1 VLRIGFFPKFK
12 IEDSVLL
19 SAATEGVHVL
29 LDAIAKA
36 AANPDKAVP
45 LHELAR
51 VSTKHPVSLYVAA
64 NAKAVRSVP
73 ANAYYLNVSG
83 NARFNLAGLL
93 EPLLEAT
100 RGHQFFD
107 LNPKPTVLVVSVGEY
122 DGAWWDRVEKL

>member
-1 VLRIGFFPKFK
+1 MLRIGFFPRLKNG
-12 IEDSVLL
+12 DSVLL
-19 SAATEGVHVL
+19 AADAEGVQVL

-36 AANPDKAVP
+36 ANPVKAVP

-51 VSTKHPVSLYVAA
+51 VSAKHPASLYVAV

-73 ANAYYLNVSG
+73 ANTYYLDVSG
-83 NARFNLAGLL
+83 NARLDVVGLL
-93 EPLLEAT
+93 EPLLESS

-122 DGAWWDRVEKL
+122 DDLWWDRAETI